1 MIYTKSFPD
10 LFTPDRYEPRE
21 SGTPAPKAVRRMVTV
36 TLLIVDIRS
45 GEADRQLAEVKVA
58 VREDG
63 PHAWADAKDVCAQ
76 LQSGPSRIEG

>member
-1 MIYTKSFPD
+1 MPD
-10 LFTPDRYEPRE
+10 HCEPRE
-21 SGTPAPKAVRRMVTV
+21 SGTPVPKVVRTV

-45 GEADRQLAEVKVA
+45 GVEDRQLAEVKVA

-76 LQSGPSRIEG
+76 LQASPSRIEGQ